1 MADKSEKPERLP
13 DLSVE
18 EMGGNL
24 GRAQAALAKPMLIAL
39 AALGLILGAVYL
51 LGGCGSDVEEEPFA
65 VNPSFHELGNAPP
78 CGTVLASWGGSTAY
92 SNGPYT
98 GSGMSCGG
106 TGAYGYRYQCVELV
120 MRHFKTNW
128 GLSWLVGSAKYTLS
142 KAPSSKVDVYTNGDG
157 NHPPVP
163 GDMIVWSN
171 GAASSYGH
179 VGLVTQ
185 VSGSSVEIM
194 EQNVKGSGQATL
206 TYDGKTVGPRWT
218 GWPTL
223 GWAHAKD
230 NLTTPKV
237 SCKYHAQNPSGPG
250 ATAIKAG
257 QDLKVEIDF
266 TNTGNFTWV
275 NDTAQGISNSAHVE
289 LWPSDDKGMAL
300 SANSAFYHPSWI
312 NPLRITAL
320 DPSIQKSVA
329 PGQTARFVFTLRGPT
344 KTGIHKLY
352 VIPTLAGKAHKD
364 SCFSGAHFY
373 FDVKPNSCSGA
384 SSQACGTCKKGTQTR
399 SCNNGVWGSWSSC
412 KGTGCT
418 PKSTKACGTG
428 GTQTCNSKC
437 EWGTC
442 LGSKCTG
449 ASSQACG
456 TCKKGTQTRS
466 CSNGVWGS
474 WSSCTG
480 AGCTPKSTKACG
492 AGALQTCDSK
502 CAWAACKGTA
512 KVYRFSWN
520 GIKGGSAKR
529 DHFYQLI
536 PTVPPGYIADNNGKP
551 VFLTFGNSYG
561 GKMVKIWRLYM
572 GGNCMD
578 HYYTIDSKEKDSLV
592 KQGWK
597 LDNPDNIGYCSKTQ
611 TTGSVPLYQTYNSNL
626 CDHLYTAYKPE
637 RDASITNGYN
647 TSIRTIC
654 YVWSP

>member
-1 MADKSEKPERLP
+1 M
-13 DLSVE
+13 
-18 EMGGNL
+18 
-24 GRAQAALAKPMLIAL
+24 
-39 AALGLILGAVYL
+39 
-51 LGGCGSDVEEEPFA
+51 
-65 VNPSFHELGNAPP
+65 
-78 CGTVLASWGGSTAY
+78 
-92 SNGPYT
+92 
-98 GSGMSCGG
+98 
-106 TGAYGYRYQCVELV
+106 
-120 MRHFKTNW
+120 
-128 GLSWLVGSAKYTLS
+128 
-142 KAPSSKVDVYTNGDG
+142 
-157 NHPPVP
+157 
-163 GDMIVWSN
+163 
-171 GAASSYGH
+171 
-179 VGLVTQ
+179 GLVTQ
-185 VSGSSVEIM
+185 VSGSSVSII

-230 NLTTPKV
+230 NHATPKV

-275 NDTAQGISNSAHVE
+275 NDTTKGIGNSAHVE
-289 LWPSDDKGMAL
+289 LWPSDDKGKPLA
-300 SANSAFYHPSWI
+300 ANSVFYHPSWI
-312 NPLRITAL
+312 NPLRITSL
-320 DPSIQKSVA
+320 DPSIQMSVA

-344 KTGIHKLY
+344 KTGITRLY

-373 FDVKPNSCSGA
+373 FDVKPSSCAGA
-384 SSQACGTCKKGTQTR
+384 SSQSCGTCK
-399 SCNNGVWGSWSSC
+399 
-412 KGTGCT
+412 
-418 PKSTKACGTG
+418 
-428 GTQTCNSKC
+428 
-437 EWGTC
+437 
-442 LGSKCTG
+442 L
-449 ASSQACG
+449 
-456 TCKKGTQTRS
+456 GTQTRS
-466 CSNGVWGS
+466 CSNGVWGA

-480 AGCTPKSTKACG
+480 AGCTPKATKACG

-502 CAWAACKGTA
+502 CAWAACKGTT

-536 PTVPPGYIADNNGKP
+536 PTVPSGYIADNNGNP
-551 VFLTFGNSYG
+551 VFLTFGNSHG

-572 GGNCMD
+572 GGTCFD
-578 HYYTIDSKEKDSLV
+578 HYYTIDSNEKDSLV

-626 CDHLYTAYKPE
+626 CDHLYTVYKPE